1 MPFSPWPKDQ
11 KLKKIGVWQ
20 RENMQNVRGISWRML
35 TAAGMP
41 SEEIDTLVAEFK
53 AELQNPNCWPY
64 TNMYVVAPQIPE

>member
-1 MPFSPWPKDQ
+1 
-11 KLKKIGVWQ
+11 
-20 RENMQNVRGISWRML
+20 MQNVRGISWRML